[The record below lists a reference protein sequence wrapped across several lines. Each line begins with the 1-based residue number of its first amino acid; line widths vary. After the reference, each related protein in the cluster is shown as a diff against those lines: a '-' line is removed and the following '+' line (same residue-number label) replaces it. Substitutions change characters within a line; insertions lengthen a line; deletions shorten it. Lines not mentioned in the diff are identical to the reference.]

1 MCNNL
6 KEVEEKS
13 EIGGERNESE
23 DVKWGLRESNE
34 RVRESNERVR
44 ERGVL
49 SKLGNNSA

>member
-6 KEVEEKS
+6 KEVEKKVR
-13 EIGGERNESE
+13 GERNESE

>member
-6 KEVEEKS
+6 KEVEKKVR
-13 EIGGERNESE
+13 GERNESE
-23 DVKWGLRESNE
+23 DVRWGL
-34 RVRESNERVR
+34 RESNERVR

>member
-13 EIGGERNESE
+13 EIGGERNERE
-23 DVKWGLRESNE
+23 DVRWGL
-34 RVRESNERVR
+34 RESNERVR